1 MEGLCEAASSEDG
14 AGSSD
19 ARTARLPAPPV
30 PRVSWGQLEGLHHIG
45 SGEFCDVWA
54 AQLRGA
60 QLTTT
65 LGATLG
71 ATQQC
76 SVPVAVK
83 ARAATHTR

>member
-1 MEGLCEAASSEDG
+1 MTSGL
-14 AGSSD
+14 
-19 ARTARLPAPPV
+19 R
-30 PRVSWGQLEGLHHIG
+30 I
-45 SGEFCDVWA
+45 SG
-54 AQLRGA
+54 GA

>member
-54 AQLRGA
+54 AHLRGA
-60 QLTTT
+60 QLTT
-65 LGATLG
+65 LVATLG